1 MKDVQMNSDKLES
14 EVISLSCF
22 LVVSARELMNEPKIY
37 GPMRLI
43 EATKH
48 LTGLAADLGVHN
60 ELLLDVS
67 QRIDAFSLEALPE
80 GEEEFVEFMDELI
93 MLLATWVKD
102 S

>member
-1 MKDVQMNSDKLES
+1 MNSDKLES
-14 EVISLSCF
+14 EVIGLICF
-22 LVVSARELMNEPKIY
+22 FVVSARELTNDPKIY

-43 EATKH
+43 EATQH

-60 ELLLDVS
+60 ELLLEVS

>member
-1 MKDVQMNSDKLES
+1 MNSDKLES
-14 EVISLSCF
+14 EVIRLSCF
-22 LVVSARELMNEPKIY
+22 LVVSARELMNDPKIY

-43 EATKH
+43 EATQH
-48 LTGLAADLGVHN
+48 LTGLAADFGVHN
-60 ELLLDVS
+60 ELLSEVS

-93 MLLATWVKD
+93 LLLATWVKD

>member
-1 MKDVQMNSDKLES
+1 MNSGKLES
-14 EVISLSCF
+14 RVISLICF
-22 LVVSARELMNEPKIY
+22 FVVSARELMNDPKIY

-48 LTGLAADLGVHN
+48 LTALAADLDLHN
-60 ELLLDVS
+60 ELLLEVS
-67 QRIDAFSLEALPE
+67 QRIEAFPLEALPE